1 MMPLRSPGL
10 KVQGPSMAVATPDGM
25 KIPVCLK
32 NGAEAP
38 INGFFIEEEH

>member
-1 MMPLRSPGL
+1 
-10 KVQGPSMAVATPDGM
+10 MAVATPDGM